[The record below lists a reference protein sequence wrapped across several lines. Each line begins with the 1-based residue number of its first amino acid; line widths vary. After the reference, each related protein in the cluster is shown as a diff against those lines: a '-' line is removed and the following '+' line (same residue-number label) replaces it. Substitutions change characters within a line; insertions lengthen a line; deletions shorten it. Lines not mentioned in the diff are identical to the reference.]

1 MSEGVFINCPFDRRY
16 TKKFR
21 AIVFTISYC
30 GLDPRCALEIADGSQ
45 NRLEKIIEIISD
57 CRYAIHDISRVQ
69 LSAGLPRFNMPFEVG
84 LFFGAKTFGGPRH
97 SKKNCLVLD
106 SMPFRYQR
114 TLSDISGQD
123 IQAHKDDYR
132 EVIVLVRN
140 WLAQFNKGVLLP
152 GDLPI
157 SQNFDRFIQAFPR
170 ICRRAGVTSNRLPFN
185 DFVNIVEIWIAK
197 KGLIV

>member
-1 MSEGVFINCPFDRRY
+1 
-16 TKKFR
+16 
-21 AIVFTISYC
+21 
-30 GLDPRCALEIADGSQ
+30 
-45 NRLEKIIEIISD
+45 
-57 CRYAIHDISRVQ
+57 
-69 LSAGLPRFNMPFEVG
+69 MPFEVG
-84 LFFGAKTFGGPRH
+84 LFFGAKTFGGRRH
-97 SKKNCLVLD
+97 SGKSCLVLD

-123 IQAHKDDYR
+123 IQAHGDDYR

-140 WLAQFNKGVLLP
+140 WLAQFSKGVLLP

-157 SQNFDRFIQAFPR
+157 AQDFDRFIQAFPR
-170 ICRRAGVTSNRLPFN
+170 ICRDAGVTSNRLPFN